1 MNPTNGSRR
10 RPSAPRDEVQRG
22 LVESRTLGEI
32 TALDHAVL
40 LAHAIPEASG
50 ELAAEVRAA
59 GELGI
64 LARMRAIGAALHAHL
79 GAAACTELTRHPS
92 DTVRGW
98 AWFALA
104 TEPGSPPEIVALILP
119 AADDPHFGVR
129 EWAWMAVRDRLAAEL
144 DESVAALAELTT
156 DPSERVRR
164 FASEALRPRGVWAKR
179 IAVLG
184 SEPDRGLPI
193 LEPLRADP
201 STYVQDSVANWINDA
216 AKSNPGWARD
226 LAIRWARE
234 SPGPETRRILRR
246 GLRSLDGARA

>member
-1 MNPTNGSRR
+1 MNPTNGSRN

-22 LVESRTLGEI
+22 RVESRTLGEI
-32 TALDHAVL
+32 TALDHALL
-40 LAHAIPEASG
+40 LAHAIPEASA

-64 LARMRAIGAALHAHL
+64 LARMRAIGAALRAHL
-79 GAAACTELTRHPS
+79 GAAACAELTRHPS

-104 TEPGSPPEIVALILP
+104 AEPGSPHELVALILP

-129 EWAWMAVRDRLAAEL
+129 EWAWMAVRDRLAVEL
-144 DESVAALAELTT
+144 EESIAVLAELTT
-156 DPSERVRR
+156 DPSERIRR

-184 SEPDRGLPI
+184 AEPDRGLPI

-201 STYVQDSVANWINDA
+201 SVYVQDSVANWINDA

-234 SPGPETRRILRR
+234 SPGPETQRILHR
-246 GLRSLDGARA
+246 GLRSLDDARP